1 MVEYRCIAHCK
12 QEVMNPMKYGELIGR
27 NASEF
32 EVREFLTDGDMTAIT
47 IRIPKNLKDAAVES
61 AAGRGMSFSA
71 FIRMCMMEELSKRS
85 QE

>member
-1 MVEYRCIAHCK
+1 
-12 QEVMNPMKYGELIGR
+12 MKYGELIGR

-32 EVREFLTDGDMTAIT
+32 EVREFLTDGDTTAIT

-61 AAGRGMSFSA
+61 AAGKGMSFSA